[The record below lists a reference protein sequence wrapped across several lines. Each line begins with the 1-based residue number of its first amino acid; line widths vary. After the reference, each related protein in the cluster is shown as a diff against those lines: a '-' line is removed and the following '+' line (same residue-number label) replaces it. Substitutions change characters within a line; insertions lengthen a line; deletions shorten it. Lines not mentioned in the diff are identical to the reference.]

1 MKWPVPDGSVD
12 LAKLNSGLPKPLT
25 NAFSRNLRCCFCACL
40 CPAGSPEKCWSSFLL
55 RQWRE
60 GAAFPSA
67 AGSALTSS
75 NPSLSESPN
84 FQQDIGKYVPNFR
97 SWRAQPSVLQGCQA
111 GLAISCPFS
120 GEIVPDS
127 YLSPFRCTQTGLDQ
141 STTCLELH
149 HGLLPHLFWLSNNC
163 IIQFLYKSK
172 RNVSSCKRSSIE
184 LGYLW
189 EWVRKAHLLEW
200 KSLL

>member
-1 MKWPVPDGSVD
+1 MLILLSIKAVKGRSSLGFCSRVSSHQFKSLIIWVTKFPTRYRKICPKFQKLKGS
-12 LAKLNSGLPKPLT
+12 
-25 NAFSRNLRCCFCACL
+25 AFSPPR
-40 CPAGSPEKCWSSFLL
+40 
-55 RQWRE
+55 
-60 GAAFPSA
+60 
-67 AGSALTSS
+67 
-75 NPSLSESPN
+75 
-84 FQQDIGKYVPNFR
+84 I
-97 SWRAQPSVLQGCQA
+97 QA

-172 RNVSSCKRSSIE
+172 RNISSCKRRSIE

-189 EWVRKAHLLEW
+189 EWVRNAHLLEW